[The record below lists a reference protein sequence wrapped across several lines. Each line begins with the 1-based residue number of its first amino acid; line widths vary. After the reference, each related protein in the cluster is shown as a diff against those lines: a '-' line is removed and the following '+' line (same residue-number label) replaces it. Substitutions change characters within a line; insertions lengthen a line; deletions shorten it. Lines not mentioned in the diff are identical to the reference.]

1 MTHHSA
7 WLVPDTLGEENN
19 AYVVTWGY
27 VVQHG
32 TILEL
37 SAFDEELQL
46 IPFSGT
52 NTERVWL
59 MWKSYTELVSQLV
72 QKTVMFTNLCHGQ
85 WKLSCSAVPEGCLHH
100 TRGSSSPTRKHW
112 LCPQLWSWQRQCLC
126 LAAWWGRAC
135 FPETSGWSFWESLL
149 FPNKQAAAPSSALYP
164 LASPVIELMSQMSL
178 QPNKLTTSLTV

>member
-52 NTERVWL
+52 NTERV
-59 MWKSYTELVSQLV
+59 
-72 QKTVMFTNLCHGQ
+72 
-85 WKLSCSAVPEGCLHH
+85 
-100 TRGSSSPTRKHW
+100 
-112 LCPQLWSWQRQCLC
+112 
-126 LAAWWGRAC
+126 
-135 FPETSGWSFWESLL
+135 
-149 FPNKQAAAPSSALYP
+149 
-164 LASPVIELMSQMSL
+164 
-178 QPNKLTTSLTV
+178 